1 MVADGSGEREHGAR
15 GLVEG
20 AFVER
25 VLAAAILGVPEAVSA
40 LDAAALH
47 FQDEDAVVGEEDEVD
62 FGAAFFGVVGEAE
75 GVEAEPVVGVGGVA
89 DDFVDAALGVA
100 LDGGVD
106 GGGEH
111 AGHWARSALLLIL
124 IVCPTQ
130 HPRGST

>member
-1 MVADGSGEREHGAR
+1 
-15 GLVEG
+15 LVEG

-47 FQDEDAVVGEEDEVD
+47 FQDEDAVLGKEDEVD
-62 FGAAFFGVVGEAE
+62 FGATLGFVVREAE
-75 GVEAEPVVGVGGVA
+75 GVEADPMLGVGGVA

-106 GGGEH
+106 GGGDH
-111 AGHWARSALLLIL
+111 AGHDDRFLGNIASF
-124 IVCPTQ
+124 
-130 HPRGST
+130 